1 MKRSILL
8 LAAAFVAVA
17 LLGACASV
25 STESDVY
32 NDADTLKAIIEGTP
46 VTAEAEADE
55 EEGAVVDV
63 DIAAIIDGM
72 AAPAEEVVT
81 PVEKPVKQKAAV
93 AKAEVPAA
101 TTEVVEVVEVVE
113 AVVAVEAEAAA
124 AVVETTEVAEAAA
137 LVAEDTVEE
146 VAGAVVA
153 EMAAVVETVEAA
165 ASEVELVA
173 SEEAV
178 AEVELVAD
186 VVASE
191 EVVAEVE
198 LVADVVTTEEAVVAS
213 EESAVSTRFLPTT
226 RRIDRNIDRNK
237 FVYKNEWMLGL
248 AASYGKLDV
257 ADSELMLLVDDI
269 NFGVRRAVVMP
280 YIAYAYR
287 DNRSVGV
294 RVGYE
299 LLQGDLGNISLDLGS
314 GADLSFSLADI
325 GVKSENFLWSI
336 FHRNY
341 IGLDR
346 RGIVGA
352 ILETELMVKTGSTS
366 MYTGSGDARNYSES
380 KNFAAKLNFNPGLAV
395 YVFPQVCVTVT
406 VGIGGLAYNNIRQYN
421 AAGVMTGRRD
431 HSALKFKLNIA
442 DIQIGVVAHLWN
454 KKNN

>member
-93 AKAEVPAA
+93 AKAEVA
-101 TTEVVEVVEVVE
+101 
-113 AVVAVEAEAAA
+113 
-124 AVVETTEVAEAAA
+124 
-137 LVAEDTVEE
+137 
-146 VAGAVVA
+146 
-153 EMAAVVETVEAA
+153 AAVVETVEAVETEVAAAVVETAEAVEAEVAAEVVETAVMAAEETVEEAADAVVAEIAAVVESVEAA
-165 ASEVELVA
+165 ASEGEPVA
-173 SEEAV
+173 AEAAV

-186 VVASE
+186 VVA
-191 EVVAEVE
+191 
-198 LVADVVTTEEAVVAS
+198 TEEAVVAS
-213 EESAVSTRFLPTT
+213 EKSNVSTRFLPTT
-226 RRIDRNIDRNK
+226 RRIDRNIDLNK

-299 LLQGDLGNISLDLGS
+299 MLQGDLGNISLDLGS

-325 GVKSENFLWSI
+325 GVKNENFLWSI

-352 ILETELMVKTGSTS
+352 ILETELMVKTGTTS
-366 MYTGSGDARNYSES
+366 MDTGSGDARNYSES

-406 VGIGGLAYNNIRQYN
+406 VGIGGLAYNNIRQYD

>member
-81 PVEKPVKQKAAV
+81 PVEEPVKQKAAV

-101 TTEVVEVVEVVE
+101 TTEVVEVVE
-113 AVVAVEAEAAA
+113 AEAAA
-124 AVVETTEVAEAAA
+124 AVVETTAEVVETTEVAEAAA
-137 LVAEDTVEE
+137 LVAEETVEE

-173 SEEAV
+173 SEEVV
-178 AEVELVAD
+178 AAVELVAD
-186 VVASE
+186 EVA
-191 EVVAEVE
+191 
-198 LVADVVTTEEAVVAS
+198 TEEAVVAS

-280 YIAYAYR
+280 YIAYAYS

-325 GVKSENFLWSI
+325 GVKNENFLWSI

>member
-72 AAPAEEVVT
+72 AAPAEEVAT
-81 PVEKPVKQKAAV
+81 PAEEPVKQKAAV

-101 TTEVVEVVEVVE
+101 TTEATE
-113 AVVAVEAEAAA
+113 AVETEVAA
-124 AVVETTEVAEAAA
+124 AVVETAEVVETAVMAAE
-137 LVAEDTVEE
+137 ETVEE
-146 VAGAVVA
+146 AADAVVA
-153 EMAAVVETVEAA
+153 EIAAVVETVEAA
-165 ASEVELVA
+165 ASEVEPVA
-173 SEEAV
+173 AEAAV

-186 VVASE
+186 VVA
-191 EVVAEVE
+191 
-198 LVADVVTTEEAVVAS
+198 TEEAVVAS
-213 EESAVSTRFLPTT
+213 EKSTVSTRFLPTT
-226 RRIDRNIDRNK
+226 RRIDRNIDLNK

-257 ADSELMLLVDDI
+257 ADSELMLLVDDV

-299 LLQGDLGNISLDLGS
+299 MLQGDLGNISLDLGS

-325 GVKSENFLWSI
+325 GVKNENFLWSI

-352 ILETELMVKTGSTS
+352 ILETELMVKTGTTS

-406 VGIGGLAYNNIRQYN
+406 VGIGGLAYNNIRQYD

>member
-81 PVEKPVKQKAAV
+81 PVEEPVKQKVAV

-101 TTEVVEVVEVVE
+101 TTEVVEVVE
-113 AVVAVEAEAAA
+113 AEAAA
-124 AVVETTEVAEAAA
+124 AVVETTAEVVETTEVVETAA
-137 LVAEDTVEE
+137 LVAEETVEE

-173 SEEAV
+173 AEEAV

-186 VVASE
+186 VVA
-191 EVVAEVE
+191 
-198 LVADVVTTEEAVVAS
+198 TEEAVVAS

-280 YIAYAYR
+280 YIAYAYS

-325 GVKSENFLWSI
+325 GVKNENFLWSI

>member
-63 DIAAIIDGM
+63 DIAAILDGM
-72 AAPAEEVVT
+72 AAPAEEVMT
-81 PVEKPVKQKAAV
+81 PAEEPVKQKEVV

-101 TTEVVEVVEVVE
+101 TTEAVE
-113 AVVAVEAEAAA
+113 AVEAVETEVAA
-124 AVVETTEVAEAAA
+124 AVVETAEV
-137 LVAEDTVEE
+137 VET
-146 VAGAVVA
+146 AI
-153 EMAAVVETVEAA
+153 MAAEETVEAEA
-165 ASEVELVA
+165 
-173 SEEAV
+173 AV

-186 VVASE
+186 VVA
-191 EVVAEVE
+191 
-198 LVADVVTTEEAVVAS
+198 TEEAVVAS
-213 EESAVSTRFLPTT
+213 EESTVSTRFLPTT
-226 RRIDRNIDRNK
+226 RRIDRNIDLNK

-257 ADSELMLLVDDI
+257 ADSELMLLVDDV

-325 GVKSENFLWSI
+325 GVKNENFLWSI

-352 ILETELMVKTGSTS
+352 ILETELMVKTGTTS

-406 VGIGGLAYNNIRQYN
+406 VGIGGLAYNNIRQYD